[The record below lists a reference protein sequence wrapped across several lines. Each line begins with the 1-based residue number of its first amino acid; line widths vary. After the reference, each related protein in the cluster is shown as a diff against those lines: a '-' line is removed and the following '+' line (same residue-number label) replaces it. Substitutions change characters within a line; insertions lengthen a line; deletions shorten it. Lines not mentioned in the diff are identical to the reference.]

1 MAPNSPSR
9 MPSSGPTKSH
19 DLASRSVGAIRLL
32 FSLPA
37 LCVGVPNAVKTA
49 QREHLGEHLIHLT
62 EKSNGVGNQ
71 IWIPVSFISRDQM
84 A

>member
-1 MAPNSPSR
+1 M
-9 MPSSGPTKSH
+9 
-19 DLASRSVGAIRLL
+19 
-32 FSLPA
+32 
-37 LCVGVPNAVKTA
+37 KTA

-71 IWIPVSFISRDQM
+71 IWIPVSLISRDQM